1 MPALEYW
8 FSGTAWVAAIAFV
21 IAAINFFVVI
31 RKIIYADR
39 VQYFNLILS
48 IVFLISIL
56 LAWWAVAVQE
66 SQGPRHL
73 TKRQSIELTKAAP
86 ELCPDVP
93 INVATNLMDAE
104 AREYAK
110 EFVKVLNNSGCV
122 SELNQSINPIGD
134 LMGAH
139 ILVRKDAHQ
148 GAKNLYKLFQKA
160 GIDIEINPD
169 QLLRET
175 DFPEHQFVL
184 AIGAKP
190 RD

>member
-1 MPALEYW
+1 MPPLEYW

-21 IAAINFFVVI
+21 IAVINFFVEV
-31 RKIIYADR
+31 RKLISAGH
-39 VQYFNLILS
+39 VQHFKLLLS
-48 IVFLISIL
+48 IALLISVL
-56 LAWWAVAVQE
+56 LAWWAAAVQE
-66 SQGPRHL
+66 SRGPRHL
-73 TKRQSIELTKAAP
+73 TKKQVKELTKAAP

-110 EFVKVLNNSGCV
+110 EFVEVLNKSGCI
-122 SELNQSINPIGD
+122 SELNQSINPVGD

-139 ILVRKDAHQ
+139 IGVRKDIHQ
-148 GAKNLYKLFQKA
+148 GARELYKLFQKA
-160 GIDIEINPD
+160 RIDIKPD
-169 QLLRET
+169 LLLRET
-175 DFPEHQFVL
+175 DLAEHPFVL

>member
-1 MPALEYW
+1 MI
-8 FSGTAWVAAIAFV
+8 S
-21 IAAINFFVVI
+21 
-31 RKIIYADR
+31 ADR
-39 VQYFNLILS
+39 VQYFNFLLPTAI
-48 IVFLISIL
+48 LISGL
-56 LAWWAVAVQE
+56 LIWWAVAVQE

-73 TKRQSIELTKAAP
+73 TKRQIIELAKAAP

-93 INVATNLMDAE
+93 INVATNRMDAE

-110 EFVKVLNNSGCV
+110 EFVGVLNKSGCI

-139 ILVRKDAHQ
+139 ILVREDAHQ

-169 QLLRET
+169 LLLRET
-175 DFPEHQFVL
+175 DFPEHPFVL

-190 RD
+190 RN